1 MKKFAFTTIV
11 LAAACLS
18 TGALAQQKSDD
29 MKGMTKTPSTNAP
42 MARSH
47 TASGVVKKVDSKAGL
62 VTLEHGPVKT
72 LNWPA
77 MTMGFSVKDPMLLDK
92 LAPGKKVKIEFT
104 QDSGGYVI
112 TSVK

>member
-1 MKKFAFTTIV
+1 
-11 LAAACLS
+11 
-18 TGALAQQKSDD
+18 
-29 MKGMTKTPSTNAP
+29 
-42 MARSH
+42 
-47 TASGVVKKVDSKAGL
+47 
-62 VTLEHGPVKT
+62 
-72 LNWPA
+72 